1 FGTLGVEEI
10 DDCPVISHLSELFKF
25 INYEDRQHMTDDFD
39 TPIIGIDRGA
49 SFSDFAVVDSGRLIE
64 TFSLENRSWKAISSA
79 FARLNR
85 KYQTDHIVFSGC
97 ATGMPRSLKDR
108 VHTIAEIDAIGF
120 GGAALAGSTN
130 CLVVSMGTG
139 TAIVHFNNN
148 SAKHVGGSGVGG
160 GTIKGL
166 ASLICDLDDPLQIE
180 ALAMKGKASNLNLT
194 ISDLGYEEISFLG
207 ADMTAG
213 NFASIKSKKNEDL
226 AAGILRLVG
235 ETVGIIA
242 SLCARELNCR
252 KNIIMVGKVAKNRYI
267 RQVLDLVG
275 KLYQTRF
282 LYPENPGYAT
292 VYGAALKYQLDQNTD

>member
-1 FGTLGVEEI
+1 MAGNL
-10 DDCPVISHLSELFKF
+10 
-25 INYEDRQHMTDDFD
+25 D
-39 TPIIGIDRGA
+39 TPIIAIDRGA
-49 SFSDFAVVDSGRLIE
+49 SFTDFAIVDSERLIE
-64 TFSLENRSWKAISSA
+64 TFSIENRSWEAISSA

-85 KYQTDHIVFSGC
+85 KYQTDPIVFSGC
-97 ATGMPRSLKDR
+97 ATGMPDAMQERINI
-108 VHTIAEIDAIGF
+108 IAEIDAIGL
-120 GGAALAGSTN
+120 GGAALASSSN
-130 CLVVSMGTG
+130 CVVVSMGTG

-160 GTIKGL
+160 GTIRGL
-166 ASLICDLDDPLQIE
+166 ASLICGLDDPLQIE

-194 ISDLGYEEISFLG
+194 ISDLGYEKISFLG
-207 ADMTAG
+207 ADMTAS

-226 AAGILRLVG
+226 AAGILCLVG

-252 KNIIMVGKVAKNRYI
+252 ENIIMVGKVAKNRYI

-292 VYGAALKYQLDQNTD
+292 VYGAALKYQYDRNIG